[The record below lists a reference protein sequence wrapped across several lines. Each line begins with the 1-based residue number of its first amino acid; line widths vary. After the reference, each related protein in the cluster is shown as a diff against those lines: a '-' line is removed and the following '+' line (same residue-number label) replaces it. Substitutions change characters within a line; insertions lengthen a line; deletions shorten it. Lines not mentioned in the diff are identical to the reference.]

1 MINQLKNCEI
11 PEDLRQIPI
20 QNNPLRIQNLPDHTE
35 IDFYMPAEIEGIEDY
50 IDFLRA
56 VTDARVNDEVN
67 IHINCYG
74 GDITT
79 AFNIIDVLSTSQAN
93 INISVEGNCC
103 SAATMIALVGDT
115 WDIMPHSFFMCH
127 TYSSL
132 RFGKRQELNASS
144 EFDKVWLDKSIR
156 EIYKGFLTDDELE
169 RLMKGE
175 DFYFTAEEV
184 VQRLNNY
191 KKTEVE
197 RQELTQKIAEKYQKL
212 ISDELTKELDKFDK
226 SHTDNKTKETKS
238 KRSKK

>member
-1 MINQLKNCEI
+1 MNKRLNTYEV

-20 QNNPLRIQNLPDHTE
+20 QNNPLRIQTLPDHTE
-35 IDFYMPAEIEGIEDY
+35 IDFYMPAEIDGIEEY

-56 VTDARVNDEVN
+56 VTDARTNDEVT

-79 AFNIIDVLSTSQAN
+79 AFNIIDVLATSQAN
-93 INISVEGNCC
+93 IHISVEGNCC

-127 TYSSL
+127 AYSSF

-156 EIYKGFLTDDELE
+156 EIYKGFLTEDELE

-184 VQRLNNY
+184 VTRLNNY

-226 SHTDNKTKETKS
+226 SHEKTKEVKN
-238 KRSKK
+238 KRNKN

>member
-1 MINQLKNCEI
+1 MNKRLNTYEV

-20 QNNPLRIQNLPDHTE
+20 QNNPLRIQTLPDHTE
-35 IDFYMPAEIEGIEDY
+35 IDFYMPAEIDGIEEY

-56 VTDARVNDEVN
+56 VTDARTNDEVT

-79 AFNIIDVLSTSQAN
+79 AFNIIDVLATSQAN
-93 INISVEGNCC
+93 IHISVEGNCC

-127 TYSSL
+127 AYSSF

-156 EIYKGFLTDDELE
+156 EIYKGFLTEDELE

-184 VQRLNNY
+184 VTRLNNY

-197 RQELTQKIAEKYQKL
+197 RQELTQKITEKYQKL

-226 SHTDNKTKETKS
+226 SHEKTKEVKN
-238 KRSKK
+238 KRNKK

>member
-1 MINQLKNCEI
+1 MNKRLNTYEV
-11 PEDLRQIPI
+11 PDDLRQIPI
-20 QNNPLRIQNLPDHTE
+20 QNNPLRIQTLPDHTE
-35 IDFYMPAEIEGIEDY
+35 IDFYMPAEIDGIEEY

-56 VTDARVNDEVN
+56 VTDARTNDEVT

-79 AFNIIDVLSTSQAN
+79 AFNIIDVLATSQAN
-93 INISVEGNCC
+93 IHISVEGNCC

-127 TYSSL
+127 AYSSF

-156 EIYKGFLTDDELE
+156 EIYKGFLTEDELE

-184 VQRLNNY
+184 VTRLNNY

-226 SHTDNKTKETKS
+226 SHEKTKETKN
-238 KRSKK
+238 KRNKK

>member
-1 MINQLKNCEI
+1 MNKRLNTYEV

-20 QNNPLRIQNLPDHTE
+20 QNNPLRIQTLPDHTE
-35 IDFYMPAEIEGIEDY
+35 IDFYMPAEIDGIEEY

-56 VTDARVNDEVN
+56 VTDARTNDEVT

-79 AFNIIDVLSTSQAN
+79 AFNIIDVLATSQAN
-93 INISVEGNCC
+93 IHISVEGNCC

-127 TYSSL
+127 AYSSF

-156 EIYKGFLTDDELE
+156 EIYKGFLTEDELE

-184 VQRLNNY
+184 VTRLNNY

-226 SHTDNKTKETKS
+226 SHEKTKEVKN
-238 KRSKK
+238 KRNKK